1 MHTPTQ
7 QWPERD
13 SRQENRRTEVC
24 VFGGLRKMNK
34 EDNERA
40 LRGQVHQRLKHLTE
54 DNPVTIPKG
63 KLAEQYAHTYA
74 SHMGLRYNIVEGKV
88 ALDTLRAQV
97 FQVMALLTEDNTVRI
112 PVGRQA
118 ASYAYAYAAS
128 VLRTCSVRKGIVTFV
143 RKDNPQLRVRVFAAL
158 DAIAP
163 GNPVKIP
170 KGVLAAQYAYTHAR
184 EQGLHYK
191 ITSGGIVSILAGKEL
206 K

>member
-1 MHTPTQ
+1 
-7 QWPERD
+7 
-13 SRQENRRTEVC
+13 
-24 VFGGLRKMNK
+24 MNK
-34 EDNERA
+34 EDNKRA
-40 LRGQVHQRLKHLTE
+40 LRLQVHQILRKLTE
-54 DNPVTIPKG
+54 GTTVTIPKG
-63 KLAEQYAHTYA
+63 QLASQYAHTYA
-74 SHMGLRYNIVEGKV
+74 RHMGLRYRIVDGKV
-88 ALDTLRAQV
+88 SMDTLRAQV
-97 FQVMALLTEDNTVRI
+97 FQAMALLTEDNTVRI

-191 ITSGGIVSILAGKEL
+191 ITSGGIVSILACKEI

>member
-1 MHTPTQ
+1 M
-7 QWPERD
+7 
-13 SRQENRRTEVC
+13 EVC
-24 VFGGLRKMNK
+24 AFGGLRKMNK
-34 EDNERA
+34 EDNKRA
-40 LRGQVHQRLKHLTE
+40 LRLQVHQILRKLTE
-54 DNPVTIPKG
+54 GTTVTIPKG
-63 KLAEQYAHTYA
+63 QLASQYAHTYA
-74 SHMGLRYNIVEGKV
+74 RHMGLRYNVIDGKV
-88 ALDTLRAQV
+88 YLAENSTLRAQV
-97 FQVMALLTEDNTVRI
+97 LQAMALLTEDNTVRI

-163 GNPVKIP
+163 ENPVKIP
-170 KGVLAAQYAYTHAR
+170 KGVLAVQYAYEHAR
-184 EQGLHYK
+184 EHGRHYK